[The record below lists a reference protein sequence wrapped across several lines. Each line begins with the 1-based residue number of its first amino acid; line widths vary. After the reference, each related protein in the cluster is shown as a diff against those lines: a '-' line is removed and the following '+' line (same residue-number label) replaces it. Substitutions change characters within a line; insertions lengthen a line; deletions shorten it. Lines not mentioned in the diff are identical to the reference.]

1 MAELFQGFAKTWCK
15 GRNEMKK
22 ETHFLIVGL
31 GLMGGS
37 YAMALSKSGYTVM
50 AIDANPISIKW
61 ALENGII
68 SNGADISQPEK
79 CGDLLQ
85 QADCIV
91 LAIYPK
97 DMISWVETNQKY
109 FKKDAIITDLAGV
122 KSCFLPQIQSLLTQ
136 NEFIGCH
143 PMAGREVSG
152 VQNATATMFKGANF
166 IITPTDK
173 NSPAGIAFAHSLA
186 QALGC
191 GNIIEL
197 SPEEHDIM
205 IGYVSQLT
213 HAIAVSLINANN
225 DPRLPQVTGDS
236 FRDLT
241 RIANMNDE
249 LWSELFLSNQTALI
263 GEIDTFIDSLT
274 DIRQKLVEEDKDGL
288 KKLFQQSTQRRKQFD
303 K

>member
-1 MAELFQGFAKTWCK
+1 
-15 GRNEMKK
+15 MKK
-22 ETHFLIVGL
+22 DTRFLIIGL

-37 YAMALSKSGYTVM
+37 YAAALTEKEYTVT
-50 AIDANPISIKW
+50 AIDTNPNSITW
-61 ALENGII
+61 ALENTII
-68 SNGADISQPEK
+68 ADGANTSQTEK
-79 CGDLLQ
+79 CIELLQ
-85 QADCIV
+85 KADCIV

-97 DMISWVETNQKY
+97 DILLWVEENQKY
-109 FKKDAIITDLAGV
+109 FKKNAILTDLAGV
-122 KSCFLPQIQSLLTQ
+122 KSCFVPQVQALLTQ

-152 VQNATATMFKGANF
+152 VQNATSTMFKGANF
-166 IITPTDK
+166 IITPTAK
-173 NSPAGIAFAHSLA
+173 NSRDSISFANDLA
-186 QALGC
+186 KALGS

-263 GEIDTFIDSLT
+263 SEIDTFIGSLT
-274 DIRQKLVEEDKDGL
+274 DIRKKLVEEDKDGL
-288 KKLFQQSTQRRKQFD
+288 KKLFQQSTARRKQFD
-303 K
+303 KK